1 MIIDYLTAFAFRSM
15 PEYLIAQG
23 DRVAVH
29 ETCLLK
35 HVGLF
40 AGVPLTGK
48 EMSAAGSEM
57 YRFASGANSS
67 SNRLMWT

>member
-1 MIIDYLTAFAFRSM
+1 MVSDYHTAFAFRSM
-15 PEYLIAQG
+15 PEYLIAKG
-23 DRVAVH
+23 DIVAIH

-48 EMSAAGSEM
+48 EMGAAGSEM
-57 YRFASGANSS
+57 
-67 SNRLMWT
+67 

>member
-1 MIIDYLTAFAFRSM
+1 MVIDYLTGFAFHSM
-15 PEYLIAQG
+15 PEYLIAEG
-23 DRVAVH
+23 DMVAIH
-29 ETCLLK
+29 ETYLLK

-57 YRFASGANSS
+57 
-67 SNRLMWT
+67 